1 MVKVQECDRNIRMI
15 LVASAVYKFYKE
27 SNGREWGTPKY
38 ATQKAEA

>member
-1 MVKVQECDRNIRMI
+1 MIVQECDRNIRMI

-38 ATQKAEA
+38 ATQNAES

>member
-1 MVKVQECDRNIRMI
+1 METQEFNRNSSTI